1 MKSPRPRLTRWIA
14 AAAVPAVLLTACS
27 SSDPEEEPTSDET
40 MAEETS
46 EPDDSMAEAIELT
59 LAHSYTE
66 DQPQHACGA
75 QVIADEVAAAD
86 VGLTIEIFP
95 SSQLGGDADR
105 IASVVSGDIDIDI
118 QGASALGAVYEPI
131 SVLDSAFAFDDE
143 AHLAAFMA
151 SDESAVLIEGFY
163 TETGVQ
169 TLGVWSAG
177 ARHFTANDPI
187 RTPEDLDGLR
197 MRFPGSPQ
205 YLMNAEALG
214 ATATE
219 VAYEELYLA
228 LQNGTVDGQENP
240 VTNIDASNLK
250 EVQDYLSLS
259 AHQLNT
265 NLVIVSPIWDELS
278 AEQQEA
284 LSAATITAVDSVTEC
299 IAQGEQETLDAWRAE
314 GEWEIVDD
322 VDRDAFSEM
331 AVAFL
336 ENTFTGES
344 LDVFNAIRATAP

>member
-1 MKSPRPRLTRWIA
+1 MTARHAWRSTWIA
-14 AAAVPAVLLTACS
+14 MAAAPAVLLAGCS
-27 SSDPEEEPTSDET
+27 GGDSDEPAASDSGAP
-40 MAEETS
+40 AETGT
-46 EPDDSMAEAIELT
+46 EAIEIT

-66 DQPQHACGA
+66 EQPQHRCGA

-95 SSQLGGDADR
+95 ASQLGGDADR
-105 IASVVSGDIDIDI
+105 IASVVSGDIDMDI

-131 SVLDSAFAFDDE
+131 SVLDAAFGFDDSD
-143 AHLAAFMA
+143 HLATFMA
-151 SDESAVLIEGFY
+151 SEDSSVLVEGFA
-163 TETGVQ
+163 EAAGVT
-169 TLGVWSAG
+169 TLGAWSAG
-177 ARHFTANDPI
+177 ARHFTTVDAPI
-187 RTPEDLDGLR
+187 RTPEDLEGVR

-205 YLMNAEALG
+205 YLLNAEALG

-240 VTNIDASNLK
+240 ITNIVAQNFA

-265 NLVIVSPIWDELS
+265 NLVIIGPIWDELS

-284 LSAATITAVDSVTEC
+284 LSAATVTAVTEVTTCVADDE
-299 IAQGEQETLDAWRAE
+299 EVVLDEWRA
-314 GEWEIVDD
+314 GDEWEVVDD
-322 VDRDAFSEM
+322 VDREAFSEK
-331 AVAFL
+331 AEAFFM
-336 ENTFTGES
+336 ETFTGDS
-344 LDVFNAIRATAP
+344 LSVYEAMRATAG